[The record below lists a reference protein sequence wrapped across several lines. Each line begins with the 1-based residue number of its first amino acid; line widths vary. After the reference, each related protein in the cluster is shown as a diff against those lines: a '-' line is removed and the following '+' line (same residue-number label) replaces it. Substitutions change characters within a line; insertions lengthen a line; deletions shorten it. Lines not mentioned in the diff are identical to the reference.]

1 MATAVCD
8 TKPCDQMQ
16 GLLAKFHLHKS
27 TGTGQPQLFLS
38 KVGEAKGAYAAV
50 KVQYCPFCGTRI
62 VQGVFS
68 RVPER

>member
-16 GLLAKFHLHKS
+16 HLLSKFPLHKS
-27 TGTGQPQLFLS
+27 TSTGQPQLFLS
-38 KVGEAKGAYAAV
+38 KVVAAGGSTVPV

-68 RVPER
+68 KVPER